1 MPVTF
6 PGLTYTQRLQQEEEQ
21 KKAVAEQQVIEQTA
35 AQRAAAE
42 RAAQQKRATATVIAH
57 HAIPPATIVRSQPSS
72 QPVQQP
78 PQYSRSQSSAQRF
91 LDIFTGG
98 SGGREAAA
106 AALRVAAASTT
117 TKPVAT
123 TKVKATTTKAAST
136 YKSPLGVATLDKV
149 SSATA
154 NTIYQA
160 TKASTIIKNVLGSDM
175 LKLGSAEYGVAS
187 DFLKVSSTNTKAVT
201 PREYDAQHL
210 SPASSVLKADVT
222 TLMGKTGTALGS
234 DVLALGKAEHG
245 VVNDIASHFQE
256 AASVS
261 VKPTTPREYDVQHMS
276 SAPGILKKGVVT
288 LGSDV
293 TTLGKDIVG
302 HFESAAKAS
311 ASVKPVTPRQYD
323 VEKESTAASALKAET
338 TVLGGDIVSRFE
350 KAANSNKVSS
360 YKQNPRGYAAQ
371 QLQSNNQV
379 YKDTKSMLT
388 SAYNG
393 AEVGGEG
400 LALLGGGVYREY
412 LNASQGKGFEP
423 LQTASKQWLSMK
435 GSKQNMETVGKIYPN
450 LIPVLGGL
458 GHLAKHSNES
468 TGAKL
473 VDVGEVALSVLPFA
487 DEGLG
492 TGLSLTK
499 MAVTGG
505 IINVGVGEAISKFT
519 TGKFMSGSS
528 LKTNAV
534 EGGLMGVAGGLGGM
548 GLGAGLA
555 KAGLGSGL
563 AAKALG
569 GAAVNTALTLPF
581 SRNPT
586 QLMESAAFGAAMGV
600 APDLITAAHA
610 NLDEALGTGTIAKEA
625 GTTLG
630 KEGPATVYETQS
642 ELADIGKVRIIGD
655 VTENPASAEELAN
668 EYVGRTVTSTHMT
681 PSDEMAAFGA
691 KSGSKLLL
699 KGMNEGVSGSR
710 ASSDLLNFY
719 KAPANLEGEATTYGG
734 YAGIGKGEEYSLS
747 LKGSGKASMLV
758 FNDEHITDFG
768 IKPGESPEDYIAR
781 INTEGAGKT
790 GIAQENY
797 LGRSTERQFIT
808 PTQFEG
814 NYGDYPGTTI
824 ESEGKIGKVWV
835 KTGFLQYKGMDVYG
849 AHTLGAG
856 DLTGDLSKGNDLL
869 SGKGNDL
876 LGGKGLD
883 LEKYNT
889 DLLSSAGRHIVSPSI
904 GNSIGSSFGSFG
916 SRLQFGSGIKSTRT
930 KSIGWS
936 SAGSFGIGSRLGDM
950 TNLSRFGRSKGIKS
964 SGTGSSGRSK
974 KPIGSS
980 GKKSPGRPP
989 STSKGSSSHGRGT
1002 SVWSPPTGYEH
1013 GTSVWSKGSSSYIHH
1028 GITTL
1033 SIGSSGKKSSG
1044 YKRPS
1049 YTGSSITYAP
1059 PTKKRA
1065 VVVPPLYVGFGPKAT
1080 LAKGKSSKRYFET
1093 KFELPDIAKSV
1104 TGHSFRNAKKW
1115 RDLL

>member
-1 MPVTF
+1 MPIIF
-6 PGLTYTQRLQQEEEQ
+6 PGITSAQRQQQQEEAQ
-21 KKAVAEQQVIEQTA
+21 KKAAAAQLAAQQAA
-35 AQRAAAE
+35 AQRAVAQ
-42 RAAQQKRATATVIAH
+42 RAAQQKQATATVIAR
-57 HAIPPATIVRSQPSS
+57 HAIPPATIVRSQP
-72 QPVQQP
+72 VQQA
-78 PQYSRSQSSAQRF
+78 PQYSRSQSNAQRF

-98 SGGREAAA
+98 SGTAPGVTAAA
-106 AALRVAAASTT
+106 QLAAQKAAAQAAAQRAAQLAAQKAAAQAAAQRAAQLAAQKAAAKSTAAQSAAT
-117 TKPVAT
+117 ELAAAQNIIPVSQ
-123 TKVKATTTKAAST
+123 VKATTTKAAST
-136 YKSPLGVATLDKV
+136 YK
-149 SSATA
+149 
-154 NTIYQA
+154 
-160 TKASTIIKNVLGSDM
+160 
-175 LKLGSAEYGVAS
+175 
-187 DFLKVSSTNTKAVT
+187 
-201 PREYDAQHL
+201 
-210 SPASSVLKADVT
+210 
-222 TLMGKTGTALGS
+222 
-234 DVLALGKAEHG
+234 
-245 VVNDIASHFQE
+245 
-256 AASVS
+256 
-261 VKPTTPREYDVQHMS
+261 
-276 SAPGILKKGVVT
+276 
-288 LGSDV
+288 
-293 TTLGKDIVG
+293 
-302 HFESAAKAS
+302 
-311 ASVKPVTPRQYD
+311 
-323 VEKESTAASALKAET
+323 
-338 TVLGGDIVSRFE
+338 
-350 KAANSNKVSS
+350 
-360 YKQNPRGYAAQ
+360 NPRGAAIGNTTTQ
-371 QLQSNNQV
+371 KLLVSG
-379 YKDTKSMLT
+379 
-388 SAYNG
+388 YNA
-393 AEVGGEG
+393 AETGGQG
-400 LALLGGGVYREY
+400 LALLGGGVYKEA
-412 LNASQGKGFEP
+412 LDVSQGKGVEP

-435 GSKQNMETVGKIYPN
+435 GSKQNMVTAGKVYVN
-450 LIPVLGGL
+450 LIPVLGGA
-458 GHLAKHSNES
+458 GHLAKHPTES

-487 DEGLG
+487 DTGLG

-505 IINVGVGEAISKFT
+505 AINVGVGETISKLT
-519 TGKFMSGSS
+519 TGKLLGFGS

-600 APDLITAAHA
+600 APDLITATHA

-681 PSDEMAAFGA
+681 PSDEIAAFGA

-758 FNDEHITDFG
+758 FSDEHIADFG

-797 LGRSTERQFIT
+797 LGRSTERQLIT
-808 PTQFEG
+808 PTKFEG
-814 NYGDYPGTTI
+814 KYGDYPGTTI

-869 SGKGNDL
+869 GGKGNDL

-964 SGTGSSGRSK
+964 SGTGSSGGSK

-1065 VVVPPLYVGFGPKAT
+1065 VVVPLLYTGFGPKAR